1 MRKMKIQQNLPVQ
14 VENMINNMLNDHEN
28 ENARINYMNSLIKI
42 RDAIDLSVRKFENKK
57 GFRSNKKRS

>member
-1 MRKMKIQQNLPVQ
+1 MKIQQNLPVQ

-28 ENARINYMNSLIKI
+28 ENARINYMNSLINI

>member
-1 MRKMKIQQNLPVQ
+1 MKKMKIQQNLPVQ

-28 ENARINYMNSLIKI
+28 ENARINYMNSLINI